1 MTTKHTFLSLRARG
15 TRTGL
20 VHFLTIG
27 LLGLSMAFGQSSTTF
42 KKQLK
47 HDEDKAEFNE
57 LYRISDNI
65 ALLAYSGYK
74 GFGYVRTF
82 SIANDGSTIQQLAEL
97 KFDDEDARMIDI
109 EQVASDVFVLAYTG
123 RSNDGF
129 ITTIKVSADGKTITQ
144 PKKIEHDTANAAG
157 SRLIKVDSDTYAL
170 YYYSDGTYVKTF
182 DIPADGST
190 ITEVAK
196 VKSPNSISIGTV
208 YMGEFIKSD
217 QGFYIAASTYGNN
230 TYVTTWTI
238 SDDGKT
244 IAQKKYH
251 SISNFKDG
259 VSMVQLDS
267 DTYVLAATGYG
278 RYALNDSQYWGAM
291 VKTVDIAVDGST
303 ITEVNGMTLVNS
315 NVKSHPS
322 IVKVSGSIVA
332 IASNHANKGKIDHV
346 KVSIDGKAL
355 NYVHSLNYY
364 NSTSNYNSLI
374 KMNSNDVY
382 LVAHSDGSSLGY
394 LQTFTMRADLPY
406 STAYSLAAD
415 NAAMKI
421 TFNEPVFSTN
431 AGSGELEPADFKFLL
446 DLNGGTKRLNSNV
459 PKSISKSGNVYTL
472 TPDYNASYPTATG
485 VEVLSLE
492 INTSSVYDAD
502 GNPIADFQRTPK
514 LVVSNLGVWP
524 YKKTLNDLLLPYFAS
539 SSTELSNSNTPFEV
553 TFNEEVFSKNDG
565 TGALEKEDF
574 VLAVAGGIGKLSSAT
589 PTSISKSGNKYTLGV
604 GTTGLFNGKEV
615 LSAVPASGAIFD
627 KRGNVAST
635 TQTNNTV
642 SMNDNRIAM
651 EKELRF
657 YGSTSRD
664 FAVVKTGASNMMMKW
679 KRGNSESYVNLFS
692 FDNAGT
698 FTSTKSQ
705 RVTVSSYGYTD
716 LIKGP
721 GNLYISAEQGYKRR
735 DNVNKWGLLVSTLST
750 DGKDDVHVVDT
761 ERMTQN
767 VTDNTTSYYRSPSIT
782 ALNDSIYAIGYRGY
796 YHDGFIETFKV
807 ETSGKITRLKSYEY
821 DVNESNYNKLVR
833 VDSNT
838 VAMIYRGFKGQ
849 WGGHVLTFD
858 IATDGSSITEVASKL
873 LHNSGDFFDTD
884 LIHLRD
890 DMYVAAYK
898 GQAADGYLATLS
910 VSKDGKTIDIKKELE
925 HEPIQNSYNSLIK
938 TGPNSVALAYAGV
951 GDDGFFKTFTI
962 SADGATITEDIKV
975 EHNTTH
981 ATHNELIQI
990 SQNKFAL
997 AYYNQSGHGY
1007 IRTLKYNDLY
1017 TSGRAGEISSAGVD
1031 SDNKVSVTFGKDV
1044 FNTSSGSGDLEASD
1058 FVATLSGGSATL
1070 KSGTPSSISKVSN
1083 TVYQLELSLNG
1094 TPNGGELLTIS
1105 PATNAIYDVNGTAL
1119 LNDQSH
1125 RSQIYLKDKIVPIF
1139 SSVKNNFNQTI
1150 ELELSEPVYTT
1161 ANGNGNISTSD
1172 FVLSMTGGTAT
1183 LARNT
1188 PSNVT
1193 GKGSEYGNQSYG
1205 NKFSLGVQLNGN
1217 ANGEE
1222 KIKVSPASNNI
1233 FDVFGNAMAGSQA
1246 LGELQLVKEKIL
1258 NKGVLEYNSSQGRM
1272 ASAVE
1277 VSPGIFL
1284 IHYSGPSDDGYLLT
1298 VKISSDGTITKL
1310 TEIENDT
1317 NYAWESSILK
1327 MYEDVYVLAYRNSNR
1342 NLVLQ
1347 TFKVPTNGSS
1357 IEKLKSINADNYSY
1371 NFIDLERV
1379 DHNTLI
1385 VGFSGYRSD
1394 GYIKSFDIDRDGS
1407 ISQVS
1412 SWEHDVERAYYHSLV
1427 KLSPGHYGLAYHGYR
1442 DHKNTGYQWSSMIIT
1457 FSVDDDGKNF
1467 KGIATLKHD
1476 TQTSS
1481 NASELD
1487 FIKIDNDSYALA
1499 YRTYNYN
1506 GSNRWYGLVK
1516 TFTIKADG
1524 SSITQESVQR
1534 VFEKSEGNGDEGYSM
1549 SWEMMDSDNLLL
1561 RLSDRYSDGYIK
1573 SYRVSN
1579 DGKTLTNDWFFEFE
1593 TNYTRHNQPQGLR
1606 KIDNN
1611 SYLVVHA
1618 DGSADGYLKVFD
1630 IDNIDT
1636 TKPKIM
1642 SSQLSPDN
1650 LTALV
1655 EFNETTFRSK
1665 TGALPLEK
1673 TDFELSLSGGT
1684 ATLASKNPTSIMKT
1698 ETGYKLTIG
1707 INGLADGSE
1716 KLTIDLASDAVFDG
1730 NENVASA
1737 SQSNNVLSLREKT
1750 PPTIVSTTLSEDNI
1764 KAVVTMSEPV
1774 FKASNGTGALQT
1786 TDFSLALTGGSA
1798 TLQNSTP
1805 TAISVD
1811 GNKYTLTISYNGV
1824 ANGTETLTI
1833 TPVANN
1839 IFDAMGN
1846 VAATAQSNNKLA
1858 LNEVRIKP
1866 VTFLEYDNQQGT
1878 WASLQPRDADTHVL
1892 AYADNYNDGRIKTFN
1907 VAADGTTVTN
1917 VNTWEHDNG
1926 NGTYNSL
1933 ARRSDDVYA
1942 LAYQTSSNRGN
1953 IRTFKVDANGTIGS
1967 LSVVRFENSNTAET
1981 SLIQL
1986 KGDLFLLAYAG
1997 SGNDGMLKS
2006 YNIGTNGSINGLK
2019 TLEHNTA
2026 NGWAPTLHKMTDSTA
2041 VLVYSDHDNSTHEI
2055 KTFHVASDGTI
2066 TEKKKIKISD
2076 NKGYWNSIAQV
2087 DSDTYLI
2094 AAEAKDSDGYLYT
2107 YDISPDG
2114 TSISKVAE
2122 LEFDEYLTRYNEL
2135 YNLGS
2140 NSFLLV
2146 HAGSDQTTGTYG
2158 GTYAKIFTV
2167 PADGSRIKQI
2177 YNTKISDHSNSQI
2190 GLSKLDVDTYLM
2202 ADSRNSNDGF
2212 LQSLT
2217 VKAGDTVLPV
2227 ISYVAINDD
2236 NASVAVT
2243 FNEETFNN
2251 AGASGSVEKTDFS
2264 LSISGGSAKLVSATP
2279 TSISLSDKT
2288 YTLGFTLSGT
2298 ADGNEVLKVSP
2309 VSNQIFDGGGNAA
2322 VVDQTNGSG
2331 NLKDKSGPKITKTVL
2346 ANDNATVTV
2355 TLNEKAYGTGSG
2367 SGSID
2372 KEDFALSITGGTA
2385 TLAATTPTSIS
2396 VSGND
2401 YTLGFGLKGS
2411 PDGSEVLKI
2420 SPVAKSIYDKIGNE
2434 SDAIQLNNTANLK
2447 DIVPAIIDSVKIAA
2461 SNDILQVFFN
2471 EKVFSKNDGSGA
2483 LDSSDFSLSLA
2494 GGQATLSK
2502 NYPTSISGSGSNVLS
2517 LGVLLTGNPNGEEVL
2532 TVKPKSNAVYD
2543 ERGNLTKTD
2552 QSNNTARLTDKLLP
2566 FFTGGALTPSNA
2578 SVSVTFNEKVYA
2590 KKDAT
2595 GALEVSDFELSIT
2608 GGTATLSNS
2617 TPDSVGIVGNTYS
2630 LGLPIAGLPSG
2641 SEKLT
2646 VKPKTSA
2653 IFDATGNSAS
2663 TTQNFSTY
2671 SLNDKLPPQ
2680 VKGLSL
2686 ASDNSTVTLDF
2697 TENVFSTAQAK
2708 GDLDKNDF
2716 VLTIE
2721 GETVVL
2727 NSPFPTSISKSGNS
2741 YTLGIGSRGDP
2752 TGVEKL
2758 TVLLVENAIFDAAGN
2773 AANMTQDLRTVKLN
2787 DKDAPQ
2793 ITDLTLSTNNK
2804 ILTVVMSE
2812 KVYSAND
2819 GTGLIDSTAFALS
2832 INDGTA
2838 QLLSQYPSSVKYT
2851 DSTSTF
2857 ELGLP
2862 LKLVA
2867 DGTETLTI
2875 GFTENGMFDASGTAA
2890 AQTQK
2895 INSVKLFDLSA
2906 PIITESKL
2914 NSDNS
2919 KVTIRFSVPVYAD
2932 AKASLTLEPDDFK
2945 LTLVGGTATLKSTT
2959 PSSIDS
2965 SENGKRY
2972 QLGLDVIGIPDGRE
2986 VLTINPV
2993 DNNIYDD
3000 AANPANKVQDNNSM
3014 NLFDKQ
3020 PPTITSISLSKAND
3034 TLFVTLSEAAYAKDT
3049 GSDTLV
3055 IGDFTLSIAN
3065 GFSKLTN
3072 PNPSSVAHLG
3082 SNVYALTFGISGTP
3096 DGREELTV
3104 TPSENSIFDASGNAA
3119 VEKQT
3124 NNRVYLND
3132 QKAPKAPEGLAAIPG
3147 NTQATIS
3154 WKASGET
3161 DISKYYIYGGTSIDP
3176 TTVMDSVNFGSNTK
3190 IISGLTNETRY
3201 YFKLSSLDKTGYE
3214 SPKSDTASV
3223 VPTTTRSLT
3232 VKADGTGDFTS
3243 IQDAIDAAISGDSI
3257 YMDPGS
3263 YDSIRVDSKSIQIIA
3278 GEGPTKSFIDAKG
3291 LTTAVILSGYPNQT
3305 RISGFTI
3312 LNGIGDLNADGNGG
3326 GIRVEPGVKASIDN
3340 CVLTGNEDG
3349 AIFFGDSS
3357 ETIVTNTLTY
3367 GNDKSLIFGSGT
3379 ASFINSTF
3387 ADNQSQS
3394 RIENDANI
3402 TFVNT
3407 IFMNQI
3413 DFDESVT
3420 DVSIASDY
3428 SLFKY
3433 GEESFNLNYV
3443 KNYYWGPF
3451 NLQADPLFVDTL
3463 TQDYHLQKESPAI
3476 GVGVGSI
3483 VLDGVTFTAPE
3494 KDLDGN
3500 IRPGPAGSAPDL
3512 GIYESPYSSSA
3523 PSANQISDGLI
3534 DSIEVDYSSSNTTI
3548 SGRWKRFGGAS
3559 TYYEYAVGTSPTK
3572 RNDVVDWTIVGVDTS
3587 IANTSLELK
3596 NSQAYY
3602 LSVRG
3607 RNALGESSIVTSDGV
3622 FIDYEN
3628 PKISAVTELKQD
3640 VEWLGPNTPGQIFVQ
3655 ATDNSEIVNYSFSIG
3670 TTAGGDDV
3678 IAWTE
3683 SDSNSILFDLSM
3695 LNESETYISN
3705 ARVTDIVGFTSSAS
3719 SDSFRMDL
3727 TPPLQGTLS
3736 IGDLYQSDTAN
3747 VTFTWAGFVDEHSGI
3762 GDYHYSLGTQPGFD
3776 DVLPRTPLG
3785 LNADFASL
3793 AITISGLSLQVN
3805 QTYYGTV
3812 YAIDK
3817 VANETFA
3824 VSDGLTIDRDGPE
3837 SGTIFDGVIADI
3849 DHSNDTTSASAS
3861 WNDFYDFNGIDRYEL
3876 ALYMRGPM
3884 GADVIA
3890 VDWTDVGRNSFYTF
3904 TDISLNPN
3912 YKYYFSI
3919 KAFDKLGNA
3928 SNIEVSDGFVVD
3940 IDQPTISI
3948 ASVSP
3953 EVLQSVMLPLSID
3966 FTISE
3971 IAQNADISFG
3981 SARGD
3986 LTNIEPR
3993 FALDSSN
4000 LNVSFTPPFTSGDQ
4014 ISLDINVTDLAGNVS
4029 ETISY
4034 TYTIGYLA
4042 DYDFDNEI
4050 GISDLNTFVNG
4061 WRVDKDIT
4069 KELGPVTGTAPYFR
4083 PQPDGVFD
4091 LRDGMAF
4098 VRMWRWYRS
4107 NSAGKMLAKQQASIG
4122 KALDV
4127 ESKPDHFMITPPRG
4141 TRAMEVILSYPTDA
4155 IGLMVKSA
4163 QEITDDAITLT
4174 HVDTTNG
4181 TILIHSAQLKGNS
4194 APVRINVEHL
4204 QKELDVPIDISYQ
4217 FINKNSENIGS
4228 GNSVLEIMPVPTEFA
4243 LHNNYPNPFN
4253 PTTTIAYDLPQDGTV
4268 RLIIYDVMGREVTR
4282 LVNGFTPA
4290 GYHNVRWDAR
4300 NALGEQVSAGVYF
4313 YHLQSGAY
4321 VKTQKMVLLK

>member
-74 GFGYVRTF
+74 GFGYARTF
-82 SIANDGSTIQQLAEL
+82 SIASDGSTIQQLAEL

-109 EQVASDVFVLAYTG
+109 EQVASDVFVIAYTG

-144 PKKIEHDTANAAG
+144 PKKLEHDTANAAG
-157 SRLIKVDSDTYAL
+157 SRLVKVDSDTYAL

-196 VKSPNSISIGTV
+196 LKSPTSINMGTV
-208 YMGEFIKSD
+208 YMGDFIKSD
-217 QGFYIAASTYGNN
+217 QGFYIAASTYSSNA
-230 TYVTTWTI
+230 YVTTWTI
-238 SDDGKT
+238 SNDGKT

-251 SISNFKDG
+251 SISSFRDG
-259 VSMVQLDS
+259 VSVVQLDS
-267 DTYVLAATGYG
+267 DTYVFAATGYG
-278 RYALNDSQYWGAM
+278 TYARSASKYWGAM
-291 VKTVDIAVDGST
+291 IKTFDIATDGST
-303 ITEVNGMTLVNS
+303 ITEVNGMTLANS

-322 IVKVSGSIVA
+322 MVKVSGDIVA
-332 IASNHANKGKIDHV
+332 FASNHANKGKIDHV
-346 KVSIDGKAL
+346 KVSSDGKTL
-355 NYVHSLNYY
+355 NYVHSLTYY

-394 LQTFTMRADLPY
+394 LQTFTMRTDLPY

-415 NAAMKI
+415 NTTMTI

-431 AGSGELEPADFKFLL
+431 AGSGDLEPSDFKFNLA
-446 DLNGGTKRLNSNV
+446 LNGGTKRLNSNT

-485 VEVLSLE
+485 VEVLDLT

-502 GNPIADFQRTPK
+502 GNVIADNQLDPRD
-514 LVVSNLGVWP
+514 VVSSEIVYS
-524 YKKTLNDLLLPYFAS
+524 YKRTLNDLLLPYVTS
-539 SSTELSNSNTPFEV
+539 SSSELSNSNTPFEV

-574 VLAVAGGIGKLSSAT
+574 VLTVAGGIGKLSSAT

-627 KRGNVAST
+627 KRGNIAATS
-635 TQTNNTV
+635 QSNNTV
-642 SMNDNRIAM
+642 PMNDNRIAM

-657 YGSTSRD
+657 YSSTSRD
-664 FAVVKTGASNMMMKW
+664 FAMLKTDASNIMMKW
-679 KRGNSESYVNLFS
+679 RRSSWDGMVNLFS
-692 FDNAGT
+692 FDNSGT
-698 FTSTKSQ
+698 FTSNKSVELVRDGGQ
-705 RVTVSSYGYTD
+705 HND

-721 GNLYISAEQGYKRR
+721 GNIFIGAEQGYYRE
-735 DNVNKWGLLVSTLST
+735 NNFNKWGLLISTIST
-750 DGKDDVHVVDT
+750 DGTNDVQIIDT
-761 ERMTQN
+761 ERMTQYIN
-767 VTDNTTSYYRSPSIT
+767 DNTTSYYLQPSLA
-782 ALNDSIYAIGYRGY
+782 ALNDSIYAVAYRGY
-796 YHDGFIETFKV
+796 SYDGYIETFKV
-807 ETSGKITRLKSYEY
+807 STGGQITRLQSYEY
-821 DVNESNYNKLVR
+821 DTNESEYNKLVR
-833 VDSNT
+833 VDNNT
-838 VAMIYRGFKGQ
+838 VAILFRGYQGS
-849 WGGHVLTFD
+849 WGGHVMTLD
-858 IATDGSSITEVASKL
+858 IAPDGSSITKVATKKV
-873 LHNSGDFFDTD
+873 HNNIYYAEFV
-884 LIHLRD
+884 HLRD
-890 DMYVAAYK
+890 DLYVAAYQ
-898 GQAADGYLATLS
+898 GDSGDGYIATLTI
-910 VSKDGKTIDIKKELE
+910 SKDGKTIEIKKELE
-925 HEPIQNSYNSLIK
+925 HETVQNSYNSLIK
-938 TGPNSVALAYAGV
+938 TGPNNVALAYAGV
-951 GDDGFFKTFTI
+951 GSDGFFKTFTI

-975 EHNTTH
+975 EHEKNY
-981 ATHNELIQI
+981 AVYNEMIQI
-990 SQNKFAL
+990 EHNKFAL
-997 AYYNQSGHGY
+997 AYYNQNGWGY

-1017 TSGRAGEISSAGVD
+1017 TATRAGEISSTRVD
-1031 SDNKVSVTFGKDV
+1031 ANNKISVTFSKDA

-1058 FVATLSGGSATL
+1058 FAATITGGSATL
-1070 KSGTPSSISKVSN
+1070 KSVTPLNISKVSN
-1083 TVYQLELSLNG
+1083 TVYELELSIDG
-1094 TPNGGELLTIS
+1094 TPNGGELVTIS
-1105 PATNAIYDVNGTAL
+1105 PVANAIYDANGTAL
-1119 LNDQSH
+1119 LQDQSH
-1125 RSQIYLKDKIVPIF
+1125 RGQAYLKDKAVSLF
-1139 SSVKNNFNQTI
+1139 TSVKNNFNENI
-1150 ELELSEPVYTT
+1150 NLEFSEPVFST
-1161 ANGNGNISTSD
+1161 ATGNGNIATSD
-1172 FVLSMTGGTAT
+1172 FVLSISGGTAT
-1183 LARNT
+1183 LSQNT
-1188 PSNVT
+1188 PTSVS
-1193 GKGSEYGNQSYG
+1193 GEGSEYANQPYG
-1205 NKFSLGVQLNGN
+1205 NRFTLGIGLNGN

-1222 KIKVSPASNNI
+1222 KIKVSPAANSI
-1233 FDVFGNAMAGSQA
+1233 YDVFGNAMATSQT
-1246 LGELQLVKEKIL
+1246 LGEIPLAKEKIL
-1258 NKGVLEYNSSQGRM
+1258 NKGVFEFDNNQGRM
-1272 ASAVE
+1272 ASLTE
-1277 VSPGIFL
+1277 ISPGIFL
-1284 IHYSGPSDDGYLLT
+1284 IAYSGPGDDGYLMT
-1298 VKISSDGTITKL
+1298 IKVASDGTITKL
-1310 TEIENDT
+1310 AQWETDT
-1317 NYAWESSILK
+1317 NYLWRNDVLK
-1327 MYEDVYVLAYRNSNR
+1327 MYEDLYVLAYKNGSNHL
-1342 NLVLQ
+1342 NLHSL
-1347 TFKVPTNGSS
+1347 KIPTDGSS
-1357 IEKLKSINADNYSY
+1357 ITKVQASKIDNYNYNKTDLVRLDKNTVLLSY
-1371 NFIDLERV
+1371 E
-1379 DHNTLI
+1379 
-1385 VGFSGYRSD
+1385 GYSSD
-1394 GYIKSFDIDRDGS
+1394 GFIRSIDIAPDGKFTN
-1407 ISQVS
+1407 VS
-1412 SWEHDVERAYYHSLV
+1412 TWEHDQERGIMGSLV
-1427 KLSPGHYGLAYHGYR
+1427 NVSANTFALAYHGYR
-1442 DHKNTGYQWSSMIIT
+1442 DHQNSGYSWGHKIIT

-1467 KGIATLKHD
+1467 KGIATLHHD
-1476 TQTSS
+1476 KETGS
-1481 NASELD
+1481 NVGYGAD
-1487 FIKIDNDSYALA
+1487 FVKIDEDSYALA
-1499 YRTYNYN
+1499 YRTYN
-1506 GSNRWYGLVK
+1506 SNRWMAKVK
-1516 TFTIKADG
+1516 TFTIGSDG
-1524 SSITQESVQR
+1524 KSIVQESEQE
-1534 VFEKSEGNGDEGYSM
+1534 VFEGKTGGYIGESI
-1549 SWEMMDSDNLLL
+1549 SLLKMDSDNLLL
-1561 RLSDRYSDGYIK
+1561 RVDDENYDGYLK
-1573 SYRVSN
+1573 SYAVSN
-1579 DGKTLTNDWFFEFE
+1579 GGKTLTNDWYFEFE
-1593 TNYTRHNQPQGLR
+1593 KSYTRYNTTKGLA
-1606 KIDNN
+1606 KINKD
-1611 SYLVVHA
+1611 SYLVSYA
-1618 DGSADGYLKVFD
+1618 DGSSDGYVKVFD
-1630 IDNIDT
+1630 IENTDT
-1636 TKPKIM
+1636 QKPKILSTKM
-1642 SSQLSPDN
+1642 SSDN
-1650 LTALV
+1650 LTVFV
-1655 EFNETTFRSK
+1655 ELNETTYRSK
-1665 TGALPLEK
+1665 SGALPLEK
-1673 TDFELSLSGGT
+1673 TDFELKLAGGT
-1684 ATLASKNPTSIMKT
+1684 AALSGKNPTAIMKT
-1698 ETGYKLTIG
+1698 EDGYMLTIG
-1707 INGLADGSE
+1707 INGLADGNE
-1716 KLTIDLASDAVFDG
+1716 KLTVDFAADAVFDG
-1730 NENVASA
+1730 SGNAADA
-1737 SQSNNVLSLREKT
+1737 SQSNNVLTLREKT
-1750 PPTIVSTTLSEDNI
+1750 PPTIVSTTLSEDNV
-1764 KAVVTMSEPV
+1764 KAVVTISEAV
-1774 FKASNGTGALQT
+1774 FRASNGSGALQT
-1786 TDFSLALTGGSA
+1786 SDFSLALSGGTA

-1805 TAISVD
+1805 TAISID

-1833 TPVANN
+1833 TPVADQ
-1839 IFDAMGN
+1839 IFDAAGN
-1846 VAATAQSNNKLA
+1846 VASTTQSNNKLA

-1866 VTFLEYDNQQGT
+1866 VTVLEFDNQQGT
-1878 WASLQPRDADTHVL
+1878 WASMQPRDADTHVL

-1917 VNTWEHDNG
+1917 VNTWEHDG
-1926 NGTYNSL
+1926 SNGTYNSL

-1953 IRTFKVDANGTIGS
+1953 IRTFKVDANGSISS
-1967 LSVVRFENSNTAET
+1967 LYVLQFEGNSTAET

-1986 KGDLFLLAYAG
+1986 KGDLFLLAYPG

-2006 YNIGTNGSINGLK
+2006 YNIGTNGSISGLK

-2055 KTFHVASDGTI
+2055 KTFQVASDGTI

-2076 NKGYWNSIAQV
+2076 NKAWWNSIAQV

-2094 AAEAKDSDGYLYT
+2094 AAQAKDEDGYLYT

-2114 TSISKVAE
+2114 TSITKVAE
-2122 LEFDEYLTRYNEL
+2122 LEFDEYKARFNEL

-2140 NSFLLV
+2140 NSFLLA
-2146 HAGSDQTTGTYG
+2146 HAGSDQTTGTFG
-2158 GTYAKIFTV
+2158 GTYTKIFTV
-2167 PADGSRIKQI
+2167 PADGSKIKQI
-2177 YNTKISDHSNSQI
+2177 YNTKISNHSNSQI
-2190 GLSKLDVDTYLM
+2190 ALSKLDADTYLM
-2202 ADSRNSNDGF
+2202 ADSRHSNDGF

-2243 FNEETFNN
+2243 FNEETFNT
-2251 AGASGSVEKTDFS
+2251 AGASGSVEKTDFA
-2264 LSISGGSAKLVSATP
+2264 LSITGGSAKLASATP

-2322 VVDQTNGSG
+2322 VVDQVNGTG
-2331 NLKDKSGPKITKTVL
+2331 NLKDKSGPKVTKTVL
-2346 ANDNATVTV
+2346 ANDNSTVTV
-2355 TLNEKAYGTGSG
+2355 TLSEKAFGTGSG

-2372 KEDFALSITGGTA
+2372 KDDFALSIAGGTA
-2385 TLAATTPTSIS
+2385 TLVAATPTSIS
-2396 VSGND
+2396 ISGND

-2411 PDGSEVLKI
+2411 PDGSEVLKV

-2434 SDAIQLNNTANLK
+2434 SDVIQLNNTANLK

-2494 GGQATLSK
+2494 GGQATLTK
-2502 NYPTSISGSGSNVLS
+2502 NYPTTISGSGSNVLS
-2517 LGVLLTGNPNGEEVL
+2517 LGLLLTGNPNGEEVL

-2566 FFTGGALTPSNA
+2566 FFTGGALTPSNT

-2595 GALEVSDFELSIT
+2595 GALEVTDFELSIT
-2608 GGTATLSNS
+2608 GGSATLSKS

-2646 VKPKTSA
+2646 VKPKSAA

-2671 SLNDKLPPQ
+2671 TLNDKLPPK

-2686 ASDNSTVTLDF
+2686 ASDNSTVTVDF
-2697 TENVFSTAQAK
+2697 TENVYSTALAK

-2758 TVLLVENAIFDAAGN
+2758 TVLMVENAIFDAAGN
-2773 AANMTQDLRTVKLN
+2773 AADMTQDLRTVKLN

-2819 GTGLIDSTAFALS
+2819 GTGLIDSTAFVLS

-2838 QLLSQYPSSVKYT
+2838 QLLSQYPSSIKYT

-2875 GFTENGMFDASGTAA
+2875 GFAENGMYDASGTAA
-2890 AQTQK
+2890 ARTQK

-2914 NSDNS
+2914 DSDNS
-2919 KVTIRFSVPVYAD
+2919 KVTVRFSVPVYAD

-2993 DNNIYDD
+2993 DNNIYDS

-3020 PPTITSISLSKAND
+3020 PPTITAVSLSKAND

-3049 GSDTLV
+3049 GTDTLV

-3065 GFSKLTN
+3065 GLSKLTN
-3072 PNPSSVAHLG
+3072 PNPSTVANLG
-3082 SNVYALTFGISGTP
+3082 NNVYALTFGISGTP
-3096 DGREELTV
+3096 DGREELSV
-3104 TPSENSIFDASGNAA
+3104 TPSTNSIFDASGNAA
-3119 VEKQT
+3119 TEKQN
-3124 NNRVYLND
+3124 NNRVFLND
-3132 QKAPKAPEGLAAIPG
+3132 QKAPKAPEGLVAIPG

-3161 DISKYYIYGGTSIDP
+3161 DISKYYIYGGTSVDP
-3176 TTVMDSVNFGSNTK
+3176 TIVMDSVSYGSNTK

-3232 VKADGTGDFTS
+3232 VRADGTGDFTN

-3340 CVLTGNEDG
+3340 CVLTGHEDG

-3394 RIENDANI
+3394 RIESDANI

-3407 IFMNQI
+3407 IFMSQV

-3451 NLQADPLFVDTL
+3451 NIQADPMFVDTL
-3463 TQDYHLQKESPAI
+3463 IQDYHLQKESPAI
-3476 GVGVGSI
+3476 GVGIGSVAI
-3483 VLDGVTFTAPE
+3483 DGVTYKAPE

-3500 IRPGPAGSAPDL
+3500 IRPGPVGSAPDL

-3534 DSIEVDYSSSNTTI
+3534 DSVEVDFSSSNTTI

-3559 TYYEYAVGTSPTK
+3559 TYYEYAVGTSATK
-3572 RNDVVDWTIVGVDTS
+3572 RNDIVDWTIVGVDTS
-3587 IANTSLELK
+3587 ITNSSLDLQ
-3596 NSQAYY
+3596 NSQTYY

-3622 FIDYEN
+3622 FIDFEN
-3628 PKISAVTELKQD
+3628 PKIAAVTELKED
-3640 VEWLGPNTPGQIFVQ
+3640 VEWLGPNTPGHIFVQ
-3655 ATDNSEIVNYSFSIG
+3655 ATDNSEIVDYEFSIG
-3670 TTAGGDDV
+3670 TTAGSDDV
-3678 IAWTE
+3678 VAWAK

-3695 LNESETYISN
+3695 LNERETYVSN

-3727 TPPLQGTLS
+3727 TAPLQGTLS

-3762 GDYHYSLGTQPGFD
+3762 GDYHYSLGTQPGSD
-3776 DVLPRTPLG
+3776 DVIPRTPLG

-3812 YAIDK
+3812 YALDK

-3824 VSDGLTIDRDGPE
+3824 ISDGLTIDRDGPE
-3837 SGTIFDGVIADI
+3837 SGTIFDGIIADI

-3861 WNDFYDFNGIDRYEL
+3861 WGDFYDFNGIDHYEL
-3876 ALYMRGPM
+3876 ALYMMGHM
-3884 GADVIA
+3884 GAEVIA
-3890 VDWTDVGRNSFYTF
+3890 VDWTDVGQNLSYTF
-3904 TDISLNPN
+3904 SGLSLNPN

-3928 SNIEVSDGFVVD
+3928 SNIEVSDGFIVD

-3953 EVLQSVMLPLSID
+3953 EQLQSVMLPLSID

-3986 LTNIEPR
+3986 LSNIEPK
-3993 FALDSSN
+3993 FELDSSN

-4014 ISLDINVTDLAGNVS
+4014 ISLDISVTDLAGNTS

-4050 GISDLNTFVNG
+4050 GISDLNAFVNG
-4061 WRVDKDIT
+4061 WRIDKDIT

-4083 PQPDGVFD
+4083 PIPDGVFD

-4098 VRMWRWYRS
+4098 VRMWRWYQS

-4122 KALDV
+4122 KALSV

-4141 TRAMEVILSYPTDA
+4141 TRAVEVMLSYPVDA
-4155 IGLMVKSA
+4155 IDLAIRSA
-4163 QEITDDAITLT
+4163 QEVTDEAITLT

-4194 APVRINVEHL
+4194 APIRVNVAHL

-4217 FINKNSENIGS
+4217 FIDKNSENIGS

-4253 PTTTIAYDLPQDGTV
+4253 PTTTIAYDLPQDGNV

-4313 YHLQSGAY
+4313 YHLQSGAH